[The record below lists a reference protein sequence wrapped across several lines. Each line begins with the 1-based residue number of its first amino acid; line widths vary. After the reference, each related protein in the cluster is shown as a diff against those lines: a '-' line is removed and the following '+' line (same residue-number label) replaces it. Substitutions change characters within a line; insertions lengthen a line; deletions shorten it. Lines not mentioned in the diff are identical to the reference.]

1 VRAAAIEERAPGVT
15 SAVIARKAG
24 MTRTS
29 SKDILQ
35 QDPKQDQRAPADPP
49 VLAEGTGL
57 APEPPP
63 TLTEDNRLAPAPAD
77 RGAGSCA
84 DGHDEGHPPSDAA
97 ALTGDNGGG
106 TSGNHGNGT
115 AG

>member
-1 VRAAAIEERAPGVT
+1 
-15 SAVIARKAG
+15 

-29 SKDILQ
+29 SKEIQ
-35 QDPKQDQRAPADPP
+35 KHDQIAGEDPP
-49 VLAEGTGL
+49 VCAEGTGL

-63 TLTEDNRLAPAPAD
+63 TLTEDHRLAPAPAD
-77 RGAGSCA
+77 RAGPCA
-84 DGHDEGHPPSDAA
+84 GGHDEGHPPSDAA

>member
-1 VRAAAIEERAPGVT
+1 
-15 SAVIARKAG
+15 

-29 SKDILQ
+29 SKEIQ
-35 QDPKQDQRAPADPP
+35 KQDQATPEAPSI
-49 VLAEGTGL
+49 LTEGTPL
-57 APEPPP
+57 A
-63 TLTEDNRLAPAPAD
+63 LAPAD
-77 RGAGSCA
+77 RGAGSRA
-84 DGHDEGHPPSDAA
+84 DGHDEGSQPGDAA